1 MGATPVDP
9 DPLVARLRAAGCVYA
24 EEEAA
29 LLRDAAGSATDHA
42 GPARP
47 AAPAD
52 APASAQEQ
60 RLEVLLARRVAGEP
74 LEQVLGWAAFDGLRV
89 RVTPGV
95 FVPRRRTEAM
105 ARRAVEL
112 AGAHEAPLVVDLCCG
127 SGALGLVV
135 ARDVP
140 HAEVHAADLDPDA
153 VACARLALPPDRVH
167 EGDLCDALPTRLR
180 GRVDVLVCNAPYV
193 PSAEVA
199 LMPTEARDHEH
210 LLALDG
216 GADGVALHRRVALQA
231 VAWLAPGGRLL
242 LETSERQLPL
252 TVAACTAAGLVSGVH
267 RDEEREAT
275 VVEASRAGR
284 PSIGPTAAP
293 SGKMGR

>member
-1 MGATPVDP
+1 MGPPP
-9 DPLVARLRAAGCVYA
+9 DLVGTLRAAGCVFA

-29 LLRDAAGSATDHA
+29 LLLEAAAGSADDL
-42 GPARP
+42 G
-47 AAPAD
+47 
-52 APASAQEQ
+52 
-60 RLEVLLARRVAGEP
+60 RLLDRRVAGEP
-74 LEQVLGWAAFDGLRV
+74 LEQVLGWAEFDGLRV

-112 AGAHEAPLVVDLCCG
+112 AAAVPRPVVVDLCCG
-127 SGALGLVV
+127 SGALALVV

-140 HAEVHAADLDPDA
+140 YAEVHAADLDPDA
-153 VACARLALPPDRVH
+153 VACARLDLPADRVH
-167 EGDLCDALPTRLR
+167 EGDLCDALPARLR

-216 GADGVALHRRVALQA
+216 GADGVDLHRRVAAQA
-231 VAWLAPGGRLL
+231 ATWLAPGGSLL
-242 LETSERQLPL
+242 LETSERQAPL
-252 TVAACTAAGLVSGVH
+252 SVAACEAAGLVARVH

-275 VVEASRAGR
+275 VVVAARGSRA
-284 PSIGPTAAP
+284 SIGPRAAS
-293 SGKMGR
+293 SGKM